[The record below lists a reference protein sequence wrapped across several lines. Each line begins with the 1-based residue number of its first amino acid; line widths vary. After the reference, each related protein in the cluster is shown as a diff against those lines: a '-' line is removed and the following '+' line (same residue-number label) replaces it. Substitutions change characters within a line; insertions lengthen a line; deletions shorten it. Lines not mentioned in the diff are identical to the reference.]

1 MTFHERI
8 NQGSRQSHARNS
20 FSALAVVSCAATD
33 ALRKSYLIGM
43 VYTHGYDGASMA
55 ITCSRTSMN
64 KLASLHRTCEVTNVE
79 KGGEIESQ
87 NGARGDS
94 TENPGRRDDRG
105 PVSGSPRGPLPRPE
119 ERPSGDRLVRFH
131 SNSSICRNIEAVTR
145 RAIIEIDAAHSCT
158 AFGYLTFGN
167 SQILGKCLDSEF
179 IANGLEALES
189 KRSLVLS
196 RFWNL
201 AILLIQCF
209 PECAQTKISY
219 FPEVL
224 EFVGDFCVL
233 RLVKV
238 ILTESEQVAPFHFW
252 LKTCN
257 FVDLLA
263 QRFAEG
269 EERKRDFY
277 ELLLPCCHNRVLR
290 EEIVKPSV
298 LEKIMRDDSVYKFD
312 LLAPFVSRS
321 SSRFFVDMF
330 DEAFRW
336 MSPLES
342 DFGQARLGVLKFVMR
357 LVRLSDKVGEDH
369 CKRLIDLILETMD
382 KFQNHSLLIKAVT
395 VFVTEMVTEGVHR
408 DLFLEHV
415 MPVLIRSIETPQNIV
430 LYAWA
435 MNALSDIDTAA
446 KENSDLMM
454 DLSSVASYDQKCKDL
469 ILAHKR
475 AILKPYGGPVV
486 PVNHPPE
493 SLDLFEPVPLTID
506 K

>member
-1 MTFHERI
+1 M
-8 NQGSRQSHARNS
+8 
-20 FSALAVVSCAATD
+20 
-33 ALRKSYLIGM
+33 
-43 VYTHGYDGASMA
+43 
-55 ITCSRTSMN
+55 
-64 KLASLHRTCEVTNVE
+64 
-79 KGGEIESQ
+79 
-87 NGARGDS
+87 
-94 TENPGRRDDRG
+94 
-105 PVSGSPRGPLPRPE
+105 
-119 ERPSGDRLVRFH
+119 
-131 SNSSICRNIEAVTR
+131 TR

-167 SQILGKCLDSEF
+167 SQILGKCLDSDF
-179 IANGLEALES
+179 IANAQDALES

-219 FPEVL
+219 FPKVL
-224 EFVGDFCVL
+224 DFVGDFCVL

-298 LEKIMRDDSVYKFD
+298 LEKIMTDDSIYKFD

-336 MSPLES
+336 MSPLEN
-342 DFGQARLGVLKFVMR
+342 DFGQSRLGVLKFVMR

-369 CKRLIDLILETMD
+369 CKRLIVLILEAME

-408 DLFLEHV
+408 DLFLEEV
-415 MPVLIRSIETPQNIV
+415 IPVFIRSIESPQNIV

-435 MNALSDIDTAA
+435 MNALSDIDSAA

-454 DLSSVASYDQKCKDL
+454 DLSSV
-469 ILAHKR
+469 R
-475 AILKPYGGPVV
+475 
-486 PVNHPPE
+486 
-493 SLDLFEPVPLTID
+493 
-506 K
+506 